1 MLPPMI
7 PVVSLIFSEMFLR
20 VACLLSCVW
29 TLSDGSFG
37 VFVIAAVFAEGWEE
51 KMNRIRATSPYGHLP
66 SWQLLSV
73 IVKQGADL
81 RQEQLACQLI
91 REMGWIWERAKIPVW
106 IT

>member
-1 MLPPMI
+1 MLPQMT
-7 PVVSLIFSEMFLR
+7 PVVSLFLFQLL
-20 VACLLSCVW
+20 CECMLLSCVW
-29 TLSDGSFG
+29 TFLTDPLF
-37 VFVIAAVFAEGWEE
+37 FHIAAVFAEGWEE

>member
-1 MLPPMI
+1 M
-7 PVVSLIFSEMFLR
+7 
-20 VACLLSCVW
+20 AC
-29 TLSDGSFG
+29 SDICSRYLF
-37 VFVIAAVFAEGWEE
+37 FVIAAVFSEDWDA

-91 REMGWIWERAKIPVW
+91 REMGWIWERAKVDIWV
-106 IT
+106 T